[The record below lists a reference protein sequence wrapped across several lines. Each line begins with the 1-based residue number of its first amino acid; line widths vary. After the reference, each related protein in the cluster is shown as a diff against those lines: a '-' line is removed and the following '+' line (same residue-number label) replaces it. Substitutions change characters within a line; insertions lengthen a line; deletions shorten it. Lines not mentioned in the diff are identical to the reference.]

1 MTPMGRSPSVRYSV
15 VPDSSRRAKHE
26 NAIKV
31 QEVLQLDDHFY
42 AELGLQN
49 GLKSMTSKQFLQII
63 NFFVKSITGKE
74 MAATFGKGDPL
85 DGIINFLRD
94 LGCPFMI
101 NKSMLRTPNAPHTF
115 DQIVVLMMWLSE
127 FIIIP
132 RTVADIGGMTNEEF
146 KRDDELPDRE
156 YTAKFSQAMKK
167 GFQLWNSESDEFAT
181 LQNQLVDDFI
191 RAKTKEKVST
201 AADLQILAEKLH
213 LKNRD
218 LEKMQIAMPNEHDFQ
233 RIKNEHNKYE
243 SSKKELKAKLKE
255 IHQSFNA
262 VNVIWKT
269 KNTEFQQKQKILRS
283 MEQQIATQCVS
294 IYDFKKLASEIASM
308 KSSMSS
314 VQQEVQSL
322 QAEET
327 IVSTNRARLMKKVS
341 DAIPIFNKHSK
352 RIIEIVQ
359 QSHLNVDEH
368 LMNDLFL
375 KPNPTLKQIEQIN
388 KKLNS
393 IASLVNIH
401 KHDITIKMKNT
412 KDRLELLNGKEKN
425 LAKEYQKLVDKK
437 DSVSSTKLMLETK
450 IENKTR
456 KFKNVIDAEIVKLQK
471 ATADHEDLIKRIAE
485 FEEQIKKFEEEN
497 LKIMITGEKKLM
509 EIATEKKRM
518 LDAITKLDDEVMEML
533 AIAQQRLSPDTN

>member
-456 KFKNVIDAEIVKLQK
+456 KFKNVIDAETVKLQK

-485 FEEQIKKFEEEN
+485 FEEQIKKFEEDN